1 MTTMQAKKKM
11 SRVGMNA
18 NQIRNAEADA
28 RREEEKAMVAEYPTR
43 TGMSEAAERRFEKYY
58 DVAIETSIA
67 SYLRYDAKVGLTE
80 KQAAL
85 LDA

>member
-1 MTTMQAKKKM
+1 MTSIQAEKKM
-11 SRVGMNA
+11 SKVGMNA

-43 TGMSEAAERRFEKYY
+43 TGMSDAAMSRFAKYY
-58 DVAIETSIA
+58 DAAIETSIA
-67 SYLRYDAKVGLTE
+67 SYLRYDAKVDLTK

-85 LDA
+85 LDG